1 MTGTELRGIRPTAE
15 DFRSW
20 LVGRVADY
28 VELPAAQIDADAPI
42 VEYGLDSVY
51 AFTLCG
57 EIAETWGID
66 AEPDL
71 FWQADTLGDLAG
83 AVLARAA
90 EAGAAG

>member
-1 MTGTELRGIRPTAE
+1 MTETELRHTRPTAE

-28 VELPAAQIDADAPI
+28 LELPAARVDLDAPI

-57 EIAETWGID
+57 EIADTWGLP
-66 AEPDL
+66 AEPDQ
-71 FWQADTLGDLAG
+71 FWQADTLGELAET
-83 AVLARAA
+83 VLARAA
-90 EAGAAG
+90 E

>member
-1 MTGTELRGIRPTAE
+1 MPPTAE

-28 VELPAAQIDADAPI
+28 LELPAAQIDPDASI
-42 VEYGLDSVY
+42 MEYGLDSVY

-57 EIAETWGID
+57 EIEETWGLL

-71 FWQADTLGDLAG
+71 FWQAETLGELAET
-83 AVLARAA
+83 VLALAA
-90 EAGAAG
+90 E

>member
-1 MTGTELRGIRPTAE
+1 VTGTELGRIRPTAE

-20 LVGRVADY
+20 LIGRVADY
-28 VELPAAQIDADAPI
+28 LELPAAQIDPDAPI
-42 VEYGLDSVY
+42 VAYGLDSVY

-57 EIAETWGID
+57 EITETWGLP

-83 AVLARAA
+83 IVLAGV
-90 EAGAAG
+90 AGAAE